1 MPAVSPK
8 LDLLES
14 LKSDIGIAEE
24 TVDHVI
30 ELTPH
35 LALAIALL
43 YMIAS
48 DGEIEDQESSQL
60 QSVLGGD
67 KEVLR
72 YGLSY
77 V

>member
-8 LDLLES
+8 FDLLEN
-14 LKSDIGIAEE
+14 LKSDIGIADEA
-24 TVDHVI
+24 VGHVI

-35 LALAIALL
+35 LALAVALL

-60 QSVLGGD
+60 QSVLGGY
-67 KEVLR
+67 K
-72 YGLSY
+72 
-77 V
+77 